1 METRKPNEIPADME
15 EVRQQLESW
24 RSAHAHRSRIP
35 EELWGS
41 AVKIARRHGLY
52 RTSKTLRLDYAN
64 LKNRAGI
71 PTSKTDSASA
81 FVELLG
87 GQRLPECVV
96 ELENARGKKM
106 RIHLRGMEAPD
117 LGLLSRMFWSSKA

>member
-1 METRKPNEIPADME
+1 DRLMETRKPSEIPTDME
-15 EVRQQLESW
+15 EVRQELERW

-52 RTSKTLRLDYAN
+52 RTSKTLRLDYVN

-87 GQRLPECVV
+87 GQRLPECVDRKSTR
-96 ELENARGKKM
+96 LN
-106 RIHLRGMEAPD
+106 
-117 LGLLSRMFWSSKA
+117 SSHRTISYAVFCL